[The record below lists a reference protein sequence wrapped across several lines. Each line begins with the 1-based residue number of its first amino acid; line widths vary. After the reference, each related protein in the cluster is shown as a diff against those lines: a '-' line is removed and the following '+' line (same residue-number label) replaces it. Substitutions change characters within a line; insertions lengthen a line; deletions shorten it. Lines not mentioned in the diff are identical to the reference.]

1 MSSPRQRPAAP
12 TEEELLQQWAFLDS
26 LVERQAAQLRAGVQ
40 DVEEPDELEGAPE
53 RAELEGL
60 RTSLAVAEAER
71 DDLRSRVAAAERQLA
86 LARAR
91 AEAATQERVAERVR
105 SQEAIGALQRR
116 LQATESAQAR
126 TEAALAQTRAA
137 LEHAERDLQVL
148 RDRAGQPRRGFW
160 RVGRRPPSG

>member
-40 DVEEPDELEGAPE
+40 DVEEPDELEGAPG

-71 DDLRSRVAAAERQLA
+71 DDLRGRVGAAERQLA
-86 LARAR
+86 LARAH
-91 AEAATQERVAERVR
+91 AEAAARERVAERAR

-116 LQATESAQAR
+116 LEAAESAQAR

-137 LEHAERDLQVL
+137 LEHAER
-148 RDRAGQPRRGFW
+148 
-160 RVGRRPPSG
+160 